1 MLSQSL
7 RTGEFHW
14 QKCLTAKKMAKVQIT
29 QKRSTIKRPETQLR
43 TIKALGLGKINK
55 TVEVEL
61 TPQIAGMISKVNHLI
76 TVKEL

>member
-1 MLSQSL
+1 
-7 RTGEFHW
+7 
-14 QKCLTAKKMAKVQIT
+14 MAKVQIT
-29 QKRSTIKRPETQLR
+29 QRRSTIKRPDKQVR
-43 TIKALGLGKINK
+43 TIQALGLGKINR

>member
-1 MLSQSL
+1 
-7 RTGEFHW
+7 
-14 QKCLTAKKMAKVQIT
+14 MAKVQIT
-29 QKRSTIKRPETQLR
+29 QKRSTIKRPDKQVR
-43 TIKALGLGKINK
+43 TIQALGLGKINR